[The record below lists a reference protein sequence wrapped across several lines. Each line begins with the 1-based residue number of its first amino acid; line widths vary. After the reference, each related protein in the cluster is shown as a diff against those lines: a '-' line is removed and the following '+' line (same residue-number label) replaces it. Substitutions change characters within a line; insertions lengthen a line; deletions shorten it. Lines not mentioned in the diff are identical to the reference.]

1 MLIETALI
9 GSSLISGVAGILG
22 GIFGGKSAKKAAK
35 AQAGAAD
42 RATEA
47 QLLMWRKGRE
57 DMLPWLETG
66 GAATRQLA
74 DLMGLETPGQEKSER
89 FGELSEFIDPAAFKE
104 SPGYRFQL
112 EEGEKAINRMA
123 SATGSF
129 FSGERGKELVGY
141 AGGMASR
148 EYGNWFAR
156 QRAER
161 GDIYNRLAG
170 ISSQGQAGAAGTAAA
185 GVATGQGVAATER
198 YAGEAEARGYLR
210 RGEAQASTYA
220 GIANAATSYAEN
232 RMFMNMMK
240 NSTKYPKI
248 GSVAPDFYNV

>member
-1 MLIETALI
+1 MLLSTALL
-9 GSSLISGVAGILG
+9 GSAIISGIGGILG
-22 GIFGGKSAKKAAK
+22 GRSQAKAAEK
-35 AQAGAAD
+35 AAEAQAGGAD

-148 EYGNWFAR
+148 EYGNWFNR

-161 GDIYNRLAG
+161 GDIYNRMAG
-170 ISSQGQAGAAGTAAA
+170 MSSLGRGGAAATGAA
-185 GVATGQGVAATER
+185 GVATGQGIAATER
-198 YAGEAEARGYLR
+198 YAGEAEARGYLG
-210 RGEAQASTYA
+210 RGEAAASTYA
-220 GIANAATSYAEN
+220 GLANVGTSYIQN
-232 RMFMNMMK
+232 KMFMDMMK
-240 NSTKYPKI
+240 NPTKYP
-248 GSVAPDFYNV
+248 GMN

>member
-1 MLIETALI
+1 MLLTTTLL
-9 GSSLISGVAGILG
+9 GSAVISGIGGILG
-22 GIFGGKSAKKAAK
+22 SRAQAKAAEK
-35 AQAGAAD
+35 GAAAQAGAAD

-104 SPGYRFQL
+104 SPSYRFQL

-141 AGGMASR
+141 AGGMASK
-148 EYGNWFAR
+148 EYGDWWNR

-161 GDIYNRLAG
+161 GDIYGRLAG
-170 ISSQGQAGAAGTAAA
+170 ISGQGRGAATTTAATGIETGRGIA
-185 GVATGQGVAATER
+185 GTER
-198 YAGEAEARGYLR
+198 YAGEAEARGYLG
-210 RGEAQASTYA
+210 RGEAAASTYA
-220 GIANAATSYAEN
+220 GLANVGTSYAQN
-232 RMFMNMMK
+232 RMFMEMMK
-240 NSTKYPKI
+240 NPTKYP
-248 GSVAPDFYNV
+248 GMN